1 MMLHYRAFSVATH
14 PGLVE
19 AIKKSMLVLAKTVSI
34 KMTFLGKPC
43 IAFFFNWDTCVCK
56 LLSDLAQ
63 CQSWV
68 HNDVIA
74 EGNKFASGKH
84 FAKSSILLPVT
95 DELKSSSIGALF
107 RNQGCLPSI

>member
-1 MMLHYRAFSVATH
+1 
-14 PGLVE
+14 
-19 AIKKSMLVLAKTVSI
+19 
-34 KMTFLGKPC
+34 MTFLGKPC
-43 IAFFFNWDTCVCK
+43 IAFFLTGIRLCK

-68 HNDVIA
+68 HNVIA

-107 RNQGCLPSI
+107 RNQGCLPSIKLLLVRIIS

>member
-1 MMLHYRAFSVATH
+1 
-14 PGLVE
+14 
-19 AIKKSMLVLAKTVSI
+19 
-34 KMTFLGKPC
+34 MTFLGKPC
-43 IAFFFNWDTCVCK
+43 IAFFLTGIHVFANCYLIW
-56 LLSDLAQ
+56 Q

-84 FAKSSILLPVT
+84 FAESSILLPVT

>member
-1 MMLHYRAFSVATH
+1 
-14 PGLVE
+14 
-19 AIKKSMLVLAKTVSI
+19 
-34 KMTFLGKPC
+34 MTFLGKPC
-43 IAFFFNWDTCVCK
+43 IAFFFNWDTCLCK

-84 FAKSSILLPVT
+84 FAESSILLPVT
-95 DELKSSSIGALF
+95 DELKSSSISALF
-107 RNQGCLPSI
+107 RNQGCLPSIKLLLVRIIS

>member
-43 IAFFFNWDTCVCK
+43 IAFFLTGIHV
-56 LLSDLAQ
+56 
-63 CQSWV
+63 
-68 HNDVIA
+68 
-74 EGNKFASGKH
+74 FANCYLIWHSVSLG
-84 FAKSSILLPVT
+84 FTMML
-95 DELKSSSIGALF
+95 
-107 RNQGCLPSI
+107 